1 MTERI
6 SRHSALPILDFR
18 LLTPKGATE
27 LNSRLGCLITTIIY
41 RTLTH
46 NRTSGGQSI
55 LLCASLLLSSMS
67 RKALSKILMLRCR
80 PKQRNSI
87 ICSLPSKEKMQ
98 NLIRFSTITTS
109 ESNSLRSLSLLQ
121 RIGVSLQLRSTG
133 IPFEIT
139 AN

>member
-41 RTLTH
+41 RTLTL

>member
-1 MTERI
+1 MTERT

-41 RTLTH
+41 RTLTL

-55 LLCASLLLSSMS
+55 LLCVSLLLSLMS

-87 ICSLPSKEKMQ
+87 ICSLPFKGKMQ

-109 ESNSLRSLSLLQ
+109 ESNSLRSVSLLQ

>member
-1 MTERI
+1 MTERT

-18 LLTPKGATE
+18 LLAPKGATE

-41 RTLTH
+41 RTLTL

-55 LLCASLLLSSMS
+55 LLCVSLLLSLMS

-121 RIGVSLQLRSTG
+121 RIGVSLQPRSTG

>member
-1 MTERI
+1 MTERT

-18 LLTPKGATE
+18 LLAPKGATE

-41 RTLTH
+41 RTLTL

-55 LLCASLLLSSMS
+55 LLCVSLLLSLMS

-121 RIGVSLQLRSTG
+121 RIGVSLQLKSTG
-133 IPFEIT
+133 IPFEIS

>member
-1 MTERI
+1 MTERT

-18 LLTPKGATE
+18 LLAPKGATV

-41 RTLTH
+41 RTLTLSH
-46 NRTSGGQSI
+46 TSGGLSI
-55 LLCASLLLSSMS
+55 LLCVSQLLSLMS

-87 ICSLPSKEKMQ
+87 ICSLPFKGKMQ

-109 ESNSLRSLSLLQ
+109 ENNSLRSVSLLQ
-121 RIGVSLQLRSTG
+121 RIGVSLQLRSTD

>member
-1 MTERI
+1 MTERT
-6 SRHSALPILDFR
+6 SRHSAFPILEF
-18 LLTPKGATE
+18 LLLALERATE
-27 LNSRLGCLITTIIY
+27 LNSRLDCLTTTIIY
-41 RTLTH
+41 RILTH

-67 RKALSKILMLRCR
+67 RKALSKIPMLRCR
-80 PKQRNSI
+80 PKRRNSI
-87 ICSLPSKEKMQ
+87 ICSLPSKVKMQ

-121 RIGVSLQLRSTG
+121 RIGVSLQLKSTG

>member
-1 MTERI
+1 MKERT

-18 LLTPKGATE
+18 LLAPKGATE

-41 RTLTH
+41 RTLTL

-55 LLCASLLLSSMS
+55 LLCVSLLLSLMS

>member
-1 MTERI
+1 MTERT

-18 LLTPKGATE
+18 LLALKGATE

-41 RTLTH
+41 RTLTL

-55 LLCASLLLSSMS
+55 LLCVSLLLSLMS

-121 RIGVSLQLRSTG
+121 RIGVSLQPRSTG

>member
-1 MTERI
+1 MTERT
-6 SRHSALPILDFR
+6 SRHSALPILEFR
-18 LLTPKGATE
+18 LLAPKGATE

-41 RTLTH
+41 RTLTL
-46 NRTSGGQSI
+46 NRTSGDQSI
-55 LLCASLLLSSMS
+55 LLCVSLLLSLMS

-87 ICSLPSKEKMQ
+87 ICSLPSKGKMQ

-109 ESNSLRSLSLLQ
+109 ESNSLRNLSLLQ
-121 RIGVSLQLRSTG
+121 GIGVSLQLRSTD

>member
-1 MTERI
+1 MTERT

-18 LLTPKGATE
+18 LLAPKGATE

-41 RTLTH
+41 RTLTL

-55 LLCASLLLSSMS
+55 LLCVSLLLSLMS